1 MNKLYRFELDF
12 NPTMQFVKDNLEEVN
27 TLSNELLNLVDF
39 NSGVFFTLLFL
50 GSNLDRLYEFKEGI
64 ILPQNPIIECQIDGI
79 TSKHSRT
86 PTIKEELSEFIFNN
100 LNNNKKLSCIFDDVT
115 CGLNDSSLRVFYEKK
130 VIYLH
135 KNEVIYV
142 IRQNNNNLELISNC
156 IWNSFSFWHSIGILT
171 EANCFKNDNTVLS
184 LESIQS
190 ICKNA
195 KTIIISAYDGE
206 GYVFWEKISA

>member
-64 ILPQNPIIECQIDGI
+64 ILPQNPIIECEIDGI
-79 TSKHSRT
+79 ISKHSRT

-115 CGLNDSSLRVFYEKK
+115 CDLNDSSLRIFYEKK
-130 VIYLH
+130 LYIYIKMKL
-135 KNEVIYV
+135 
-142 IRQNNNNLELISNC
+142 
-156 IWNSFSFWHSIGILT
+156 FM
-171 EANCFKNDNTVLS
+171 LS
-184 LESIQS
+184 D
-190 ICKNA
+190 
-195 KTIIISAYDGE
+195 KTTITLS
-206 GYVFWEKISA
+206 